1 MRVLST
7 ILRTT
12 TIRLKMRKCPLA
24 GIFSESQEDMV
35 LFTWEISLKFKFGS
49 RKIAIYLKANIFARS
64 IFSILLNL
72 YRCRWK
78 ILFLLLVFRVSREC
92 MLAGKV
98 SMININCTVYNRPP
112 SEVILGCSWLLLVK
126 KKCYF

>member
-24 GIFSESQEDMV
+24 GIFSE
-35 LFTWEISLKFKFGS
+35 FTWEISLKFKFGS

-64 IFSILLNL
+64 IFSILV
-72 YRCRWK
+72 K
-78 ILFLLLVFRVSREC
+78 FVS
-92 MLAGKV
+92 L
-98 SMININCTVYNRPP
+98 
-112 SEVILGCSWLLLVK
+112 
-126 KKCYF
+126 